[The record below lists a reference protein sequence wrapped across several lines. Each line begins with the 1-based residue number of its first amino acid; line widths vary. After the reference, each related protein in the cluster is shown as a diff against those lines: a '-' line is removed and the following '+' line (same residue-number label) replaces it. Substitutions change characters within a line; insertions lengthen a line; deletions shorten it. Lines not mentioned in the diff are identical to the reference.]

1 MGLRMNEAALVFA
14 AARALGDLDRGLL
27 PANYVRRPWA
37 LVEPHCAGLLHLQA
51 VFSEL
56 FRFAESPL
64 GLLWTLDEPG
74 NETAFFLTVWAHRD
88 AMERRLRELLIQ
100 PDAAEAVLHIQALAV
115 APEELG
121 ARQQALQTW
130 LEANQPTPVF
140 DRQVPWLDRC
150 EMMPRA
156 EAPWS
161 AAARAARDLLNL
173 IGDAK

>member
-1 MGLRMNEAALVFA
+1 
-14 AARALGDLDRGLL
+14 
-27 PANYVRRPWA
+27 
-37 LVEPHCAGLLHLQA
+37 
-51 VFSEL
+51 
-56 FRFAESPL
+56 
-64 GLLWTLDEPG
+64 
-74 NETAFFLTVWAHRD
+74 
-88 AMERRLRELLIQ
+88 
-100 PDAAEAVLHIQALAV
+100 LHIQALAV